1 MTALQPVPGDRYA
14 DVESFAAALRPF
26 ADGKAQ
32 ERRTRFNTRRLL
44 WVAGFAIAVLA
55 IGAVA
60 AGRYWP
66 RPDAAIGQPQTPS
79 LAVLPL
85 QALDEGD
92 RALGFGI
99 AEAVIRQLG
108 QTGEV
113 TVRPASSVR
122 PLATADLDA
131 TTAAEQLDVDTVL
144 EGTVQRVDDRIRIGV
159 NLLRADGKSLWT
171 EKFDVQAVDLFAAQD
186 TISQQ
191 VASRL
196 LLNLTAAQRARLS
209 TRSTAN
215 PLAYEYYTRGVYN
228 YDQRERGYAARE
240 QNEATIDLFR
250 KALAADP
257 DYAMAHARL
266 AHAYAFHAV
275 FIEPEEQ
282 EKWIS
287 LAYDE
292 MNQADAIDGRIPET
306 HLARALVL
314 FSNASGFQAAGA
326 IREVLAAQRLD
337 PNIGH
342 DELAGLYDHVGLED
356 LAEREFQRAF
366 EIDPTSR
373 ILARD
378 YVAYF
383 RLLHRPDDYIAALRN
398 YFPEDPP
405 SALYHLMKRDLAAAK
420 KRIDETAAN
429 NAHRLDVFHLPYLLA
444 LRGEKQESEELL
456 AGIIRAFPISD
467 RATDYHHVTYEI
479 ACVYAVNGNGAEAMK
494 WLQATADSGF
504 RSHTLFARDPYL
516 DKLRRLPQ
524 FEQFMAKLGAEYGR
538 LRTEFH

>member
-1 MTALQPVPGDRYA
+1 VA
-14 DVESFAAALRPF
+14 SFAAALRPF
-26 ADGKAQ
+26 AEGRAGELQ
-32 ERRTRFNTRRLL
+32 TRFGSRRL
-44 WVAGFAIAVLA
+44 WVAAFATVAVLA

-60 AGRYWP
+60 AVRYAT
-66 RPDAAIGQPQTPS
+66 RPDAAIGAPQAPS

-85 QALDEGD
+85 QARDEGD

-108 QTGEV
+108 QTGAV

-122 PLATADLDA
+122 PLATAGLDA
-131 TTAAEQLDVDTVL
+131 TAAARELDVDTVL
-144 EGTVQRVDDRIRIGV
+144 AGTVRRMDGRVRIGV
-159 NLLRADGKSLWT
+159 ELLRADGRSLWT
-171 EKFDVQAVDLFAAQD
+171 EEYDVRAADLFAAQD
-186 TISQQ
+186 RISQQ
-191 VASRL
+191 VATRL
-196 LLNLTAAQRARLS
+196 QLDLTAAQRARLS

-215 PLAYEYYTRGVYN
+215 PLAYEYYTRGTYN
-228 YDQRERGYAARE
+228 YDQRGRGPAARE

-266 AHAYAFHAV
+266 AHAYAFHGV

-292 MNQADAIDGRIPET
+292 MHQADAIDGQIPET

-314 FSNASGFQAAGA
+314 FSSASGYQATGA

-337 PNIGH
+337 PNVGH
-342 DELAGLYDHVGLED
+342 DELAGLYVHVGLED

-383 RLLHRPDDYIAALRN
+383 RLMHRPDDYVAALRK
-398 YFPEDPP
+398 YFPDDPP
-405 SALYHLMKRDLAAAK
+405 SALYHLMKGDLAAAK
-420 KRIDETAAN
+420 ERIDAPAAG

-444 LRGEKQESEELL
+444 LRGERRQSEELL
-456 AGIIRAFPISD
+456 AGIIRSFPVSG

-479 ACVYAVNGNGAEAMK
+479 ACVYAVNGNEPEAMK

-516 DKLRRLPQ
+516 DKLRRFPR
-524 FEQFMAKLGAEYGR
+524 FEQFMAKLAAENGR